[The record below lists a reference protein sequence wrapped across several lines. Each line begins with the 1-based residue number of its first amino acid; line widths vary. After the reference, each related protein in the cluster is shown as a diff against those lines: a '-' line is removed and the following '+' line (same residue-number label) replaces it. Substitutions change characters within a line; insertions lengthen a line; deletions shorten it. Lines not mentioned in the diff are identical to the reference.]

1 MPTDILRYL
10 GKTLR
15 AARKKAKLT
24 QEGLSEKVGIS
35 TRHIAKIEKGVM
47 NPSYEIL
54 YYLINELDIS
64 ADKLFNTNM
73 TEDNERLSNLLHYY
87 NSCEP
92 TEQEIILNVVECLS
106 KSFKK

>member
-35 TRHIAKIEKGVM
+35 TRHIAKI
-47 NPSYEIL
+47 
-54 YYLINELDIS
+54 
-64 ADKLFNTNM
+64 
-73 TEDNERLSNLLHYY
+73 
-87 NSCEP
+87 
-92 TEQEIILNVVECLS
+92 
-106 KSFKK
+106 